1 MDEDDPEKCIAELER
16 QLAEQ
21 KRAAGPEYSGN
32 LAGVTAE
39 DVHAVAFSSPARGH
53 RGYNE
58 VEVDALFERVE
69 TTLRDPTTSGAVTLA
84 DIHNA
89 TFSKPP
95 IGKRGYHEAEVDA
108 LLGRVAIEL
117 GRRGDPGQTVAQQGL
132 EGTSDPGPRQ
142 LEPSNESKA
151 RKILD
156 HIHAFVAELSPNN
169 HTRFTWRTP
178 LVIGLVFLLLG
189 FAVHPA
195 YLVVGVGLWISA
207 LLAWRF
213 RWGD

>member
-1 MDEDDPEKCIAELER
+1 MDHDDPEERIAELER

-21 KRAAGPEYSGN
+21 ERAAGPEYSGN

-39 DVHAVAFSSPARGH
+39 DIHAVAFSHPARGH

-58 VEVDALFERVE
+58 DDVDALLERIE
-69 TTLRDPTTSGAVTLA
+69 ATLRDPTVSGAVTSA
-84 DIHNA
+84 DIHNV

-95 IGKRGYHEAEVDA
+95 IGKRGYDEVEVDA

-117 GRRGDPGQTVAQQGL
+117 GRRGDPGQTGAQQGL
-132 EGTSDPGPRQ
+132 GGTPDSGPRH
-142 LEPSNESKA
+142 LKPSNESTA

-156 HIHAFVAELSPNN
+156 HVGAFVAELSPNN

-178 LVIGLVFLLLG
+178 LAIGLVFLLLG

-195 YLVVGVGLWISA
+195 YLVVGVGLLICSA
-207 LLAWRF
+207 LAWRF
-213 RWGD
+213 SWGG